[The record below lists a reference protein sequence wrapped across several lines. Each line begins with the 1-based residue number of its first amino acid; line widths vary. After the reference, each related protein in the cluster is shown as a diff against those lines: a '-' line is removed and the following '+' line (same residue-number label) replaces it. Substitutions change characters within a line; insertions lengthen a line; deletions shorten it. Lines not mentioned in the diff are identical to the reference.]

1 MLTLK
6 QEAFCQAYIQNGGN
20 ASEAYRTA
28 YDAGKMKAETIQ
40 NNAYKLLQNNDVATR
55 VAELRAAIEERHQI
69 TMDDLIG
76 ELEEAR
82 SQAIGLTV
90 PQLSVA
96 VSATMG
102 KAKMLGFLS
111 DKVELSGKVGFDNVP
126 LEELTSSLNAL
137 LSKLK

>member
-28 YDAGKMKAETIQ
+28 YDAGNMKPETV
-40 NNAYKLLQNNDVATR
+40 NKRASELLANGEVAGR
-55 VAELRAAIEERHQI
+55 VYELRAAIEERHQI

-82 SQAIGLTV
+82 SQAIGLNV

-126 LEELTSSLNAL
+126 MEELTSSLNAL

>member
-20 ASEAYRTA
+20 ASEAYRSA
-28 YDAGKMKAETIQ
+28 YNAGKMKPESI
-40 NNAYKLLQNNDVATR
+40 NVNASRLLADTKVALR
-55 VAELRAAIEERHQI
+55 VSELRAAIEERHQI

-82 SQAIGLTV
+82 SQAIGLNV

-126 LEELTSSLNAL
+126 MEELTSSLNAL

>member
-6 QEAFCQAYIQNGGN
+6 QEAFCQAYLENGGN
-20 ASEAYRTA
+20 GSEAYRSA
-28 YDAGKMKAETIQ
+28 YSVSKMKPDAIAVE
-40 NNAYKLLQNNDVATR
+40 ASRLLVNPNVALR
-55 VAELRAAIEERHQI
+55 VKELRAAIEERHQI

-82 SQAIGLTV
+82 SQAIGLNV

-111 DKVELSGKVGFDNVP
+111 DKVELSGKVGFDSVP
-126 LEELTSSLNAL
+126 MEELTSSLNAL

>member
-20 ASEAYRTA
+20 ASEAYRSA
-28 YDAGKMKAETIQ
+28 YNAGKMKPESI
-40 NNAYKLLQNNDVATR
+40 NVNASRLLADTKVALR
-55 VAELRAAIEERHQI
+55 VSELRAAIEERHQI

-126 LEELTSSLNAL
+126 MEELTSSLNAL

>member
-20 ASEAYRTA
+20 ASEAYRSA
-28 YDAGKMKAETIQ
+28 YNAGKMKPESI
-40 NNAYKLLQNNDVATR
+40 NVNASRLLADTKVALR
-55 VAELRAAIEERHQI
+55 VSELRAAIEERHQI

-82 SQAIGLTV
+82 SQAIGLNV
-90 PQLSVA
+90 PKLSVA

-126 LEELTSSLNAL
+126 MEELTSSLNAL

>member
-126 LEELTSSLNAL
+126 MEELTSSLNAL